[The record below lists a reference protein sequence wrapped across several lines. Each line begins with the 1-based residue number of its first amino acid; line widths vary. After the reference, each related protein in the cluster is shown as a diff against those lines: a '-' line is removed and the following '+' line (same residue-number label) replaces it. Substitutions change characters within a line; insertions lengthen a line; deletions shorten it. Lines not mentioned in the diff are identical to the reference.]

1 MPQYV
6 QNPTHHNHDPLST
19 FIVARIRFG
28 PEGVSSAC
36 ELAPSSLGAA
46 DAVFRFI
53 AVFFRA
59 TAVVGEGEA
68 SSSTVLSGM
77 TFYI

>member
-1 MPQYV
+1 MQPSSRVFTYPHYV
-6 QNPTHHNHDPLST
+6 HDPVSA
-19 FIVARIRFG
+19 FIVARILFG

-46 DAVFRFI
+46 DAFRF
-53 AVFFRA
+53 VEFFFRA
-59 TAVVGEGEA
+59 AAVVGDGEG

-77 TFYI
+77 IF